1 MDESGALFRVTW
13 AASRTWNMHLS
24 NLDRRGRR
32 IIAGAGVPWGVLL
45 CPGND
50 LSHSKDSVYL
60 RER

>member
-1 MDESGALFRVTW
+1 
-13 AASRTWNMHLS
+13 MHLS